1 MNPVLRNLIAVLIG
15 AIVGGYVNMQLVELG
30 HSIFPL
36 GENLDPEDFEAFKA
50 AMATAG
56 NEHFIFPFLAHA
68 VGTLVGATL
77 ASLLAVSHQMK
88 YALGIGGFFLLG
100 GIAANVMI
108 PGPWWFSVADLLIA
122 YIPMGY
128 LGGLIGARLN
138 TRTKS

>member
-1 MNPVLRNLIAVLIG
+1 MNPVLRNIIAVIIG

-30 HSIFPL
+30 HSVFPL

-50 AMATAG
+50 AMSTAG

-68 VGTLVGATL
+68 IGTLVGAIL

-88 YALGIGGFFLLG
+88 YAIGIGGFFLIG
-100 GIAANVMI
+100 GIAANIMI
-108 PGPWWFSVADLLIA
+108 PGPWWFSVVDLLIA

-128 LGGLIGARLN
+128 LGGIIGDKLS
-138 TRTKS
+138 TR